1 MARSG
6 RRPQARIPG
15 AKIPARLAPLFAAR
29 QILRPKPRA
38 EIQAALAAGAL
49 PAVFAVRFVP
59 LDTAG
64 LHVSSRRATDADL
77 ERLLV
82 LRENLAELDLS
93 RAPVTDRALATIGR
107 LTNLQSLRLD
117 RTCVTDV
124 GVAAL
129 APLSQLASLNL
140 NATRLTDQALSRCA
154 S

>member
-1 MARSG
+1 MDRSG
-6 RRPQARIPG
+6 RRPQACVAG
-15 AKIPARLAPLFAAR
+15 AKIPAELAPLFAAR
-29 QILRPKPRA
+29 EILRPKPRA

-49 PAVFAVRFVP
+49 PAVFAVRFVS
-59 LDTAG
+59 LDAAG
-64 LHVSSRRATDADL
+64 LHVSSRRATDADV

-117 RTCVTDV
+117 RTSVTDV

-140 NATRLTDQALSRCA
+140 NATRLTDQPSSRCA
-154 S
+154 G

>member
-1 MARSG
+1 M
-6 RRPQARIPG
+6 RR
-15 AKIPARLAPLFAAR
+15 
-29 QILRPKPRA
+29 
-38 EIQAALAAGAL
+38 
-49 PAVFAVRFVP
+49 V
-59 LDTAG
+59 
-64 LHVSSRRATDADL
+64 DADL

-140 NATRLTDQALSRCA
+140 NATRLTDQPSSRCA
-154 S
+154 G

>member
-1 MARSG
+1 VARSG

-82 LRENLAELDLS
+82 LRETSPNSISPARRSPTARS
-93 RAPVTDRALATIGR
+93 RPSGT
-107 LTNLQSLRLD
+107 
-117 RTCVTDV
+117 
-124 GVAAL
+124 
-129 APLSQLASLNL
+129 
-140 NATRLTDQALSRCA
+140 
-154 S
+154 